1 MWIMIISS
9 VWPCMGIVV
18 ISLLPNTS
26 EHKWVK
32 WGMFDM
38 RDVFSLA
45 LFLSWGLRKANLR
58 PIKRDIDPL
67 TCLTVTSSVAGRTKR
82 NVVSALTLV
91 SYCVGNMI
99 GAQVFQTKDAPRY
112 IPGTITCCVCFG
124 LGVILIIVWRLWY
137 MYMNRR
143 RDRLAAESGL
153 SEEELKQ
160 MGMQLGMQDKTD
172 L

>member
-1 MWIMIISS
+1 MIISS

-26 EHKWVK
+26 EHRWVK

-45 LFLSWGLRKANLR
+45 LFLSW
-58 PIKRDIDPL
+58 
-67 TCLTVTSSVAGRTKR
+67 VTSSVTGRTKR

-99 GAQVFQTKDAPRY
+99 GAQVFQSKDAPRY